1 MAKSAIFG
9 QNRNS
14 VPVPNRGDTG
24 THGQRQSGT
33 STNQS
38 GTGTH
43 SKKRVGTG
51 TDQSG
56 TGTDTSSSPD
66 FVPLHC

>member
-1 MAKSAIFG
+1 MAKSAISR

-14 VPVPNRGDTG
+14 VPVPNRGGTG
-24 THGQRQSGT
+24 THGKRQS
-33 STNQS
+33 
-38 GTGTH
+38 
-43 SKKRVGTG
+43 VGTD

-56 TGTDTSSSPD
+56 TGTDASNSLD